1 MEELLKYVNK
11 FFHNYSLLLAKH
23 HYGIATAEEVCS
35 NDPKGIPFMP
45 QDRPFQPAVGDVA
58 LLEVVAI
65 KDAGAFLNW
74 GRSKDLLLPYS
85 EQRSRPRVGQR
96 VLVVIFEDDQG
107 RPVASMR
114 LEDFIV
120 DQAEGLKNGDKVA
133 LVIGERTDL
142 GIKAVVDQRFWG
154 LLYHDELTR
163 PLKRGE
169 RLEGYVRLVR
179 EDGRLDLSLMPSGA
193 EKQQLAA
200 ERIMQALQAH
210 QGFLPLSDKSPP
222 AAIKS
227 QLGISKSAFK
237 QAIGKLYKQ
246 RRIII
251 EKEGIRLSPSE

>member
-1 MEELLKYVNK
+1 
-11 FFHNYSLLLAKH
+11 
-23 HYGIATAEEVCS
+23 
-35 NDPKGIPFMP
+35 MP
-45 QDRPFQPAVGDVA
+45 RDRLFQPAIGDVA

-65 KDAGAFLNW
+65 KDAGAFLGW
-74 GRSKDLLLPYS
+74 GRPKDLLLPYS
-85 EQRSRPRVGQR
+85 EQRGRPQVGQQ
-96 VLVVIFEDDQG
+96 VLVMIFEDDQG
-107 RPVASMR
+107 RPAASMR

-142 GIKAVVDQRFWG
+142 GIKAVVNQRFWG

-163 PLKRGE
+163 PLKRGQ
-169 RLEGYVRLVR
+169 RAEGYVRRVR

-200 ERIMQALQAH
+200 ERIMDALQAK
-210 QGFLPLSDKSPP
+210 QGFLALSDKSSP
-222 AAIKS
+222 ATIKA

-246 RRIII
+246 RRIVI
-251 EKEGIRLSPSE
+251 EAEGIRLTPSK

>member
-1 MEELLKYVNK
+1 M
-11 FFHNYSLLLAKH
+11 
-23 HYGIATAEEVCS
+23 TQ
-35 NDPKGIPFMP
+35 DPSCQSAI
-45 QDRPFQPAVGDVA
+45 GDVV
-58 LLEVVAI
+58 LLEVVAV
-65 KDAGAFLNW
+65 KDAGAFLDW
-74 GRSKDLLLPYS
+74 GHPNDLLLPYS
-85 EQRSRPRVGQR
+85 EQRGRPRVGQQ
-96 VLVVIFEDDQG
+96 VLVMIFEDDQG
-107 RPVASMR
+107 RPAASMR
-114 LEDFIV
+114 LEDFID

-169 RLEGYVRLVR
+169 RLEGYVRRVR

-200 ERIMQALQAH
+200 EQVIKALEAH
-210 QGFLPLSDKSPP
+210 QGFLALSDKSS
-222 AAIKS
+222 AATIKS

-246 RRIII
+246 RRIVI
-251 EKEGIRLSPSE
+251 EAAGIRLTPSE